1 MSFEVLR
8 LKIEVAAAEAFRL
21 IRRKYPQQMFCGYAL
36 YSDAD
41 AATVCPAM
49 NSADH
54 LKKMIDQDPEDA
66 IYYRWS
72 PGEWDHEFEG
82 AECFAEVSNL
92 LRDGAAKVR
101 AEHERQAFKEGIYE
115 CCVAALESMKEK
127 GFFSDMGE
135 SGVLVFSLSNG
146 DSELEADWIDRLNG
160 RALADEFREWISE
173 L

>member
-1 MSFEVLR
+1 MNFEDLR
-8 LKIEVAAAEAFRL
+8 LKIEVAATEAFELVRK
-21 IRRKYPQQMFCGYAL
+21 KYPRQIFCGYAL

-49 NSADH
+49 NSVDH
-54 LKKMIDQDPEDA
+54 LKRMIDLDPEDA

-72 PGEWDHEFEG
+72 PGEWDHEFKG

-92 LRDGAAKVR
+92 LCEGAVRER
-101 AEHERQAFKEGIYE
+101 AEHERQAYKEKIYE
-115 CCVAALESMKEK
+115 CCVAALESMKTK
-127 GFFSDMGE
+127 GFFSEMTE

-146 DSELEADWIDRLNG
+146 DSELEANWIARLNG
-160 RALADEFREWISE
+160 RELADEFRAGISG